1 MNGKPSQLPLS
12 GITVVSLEQ
21 AIAAPLASR
30 HLADWGAR
38 VIKIERPG
46 KGDFCRDYDYVM
58 NGMSSQFA
66 WTNRSK
72 ESLALDVKSDEGK
85 RVLDALLPQADV
97 FLQNLAPG
105 AAKRLGLDAAT
116 LVERFPRL
124 IACDISGYGSGGPY
138 SEKKAYDLLVQCE
151 AGFLSVNGTE
161 EQPAKCGIAVVD
173 TATGMYI
180 VNGVLMAL
188 FNRERT
194 GKGMAFEVSL
204 FDSMTEWM
212 SYPAYYTDG
221 AGKPLVRT
229 GTRHATIAPYGPF
242 RCGDGRRGVL
252 RHPERARMDRA
263 LRAGAGGCG
272 AGRAIRAFATNPQRM
287 QNRDALEALIERHFA
302 KFSAEQVMQRLDDAA
317 IANANMNTVEAFL
330 EHPQL
335 HARDRVHK
343 VGSPNGPLMSFLP
356 AITIPGVDPV
366 MGDIPA
372 VGEHTDAILAELGLL
387 EKAAIMTAPRLTRTY
402 LAVPAHRA
410 RLVQNA
416 AASAADAVFMDL
428 EDAVPPAEKAA
439 ALEAAADGVD
449 HARLGQQ
456 DRRGRLNA
464 IDSPSIQ
471 TRDRAP
477 RRHQAARCLH
487 HSEGGGGRRH
497 RHDQPLDHRGRRT
510 RDDAR
515 RDGVADRDRAR
526 AGQCRGAG
534 GGGPAGDRAASRR
547 RRFRRLDRRAQR
559 RDRRLAVGLPA
570 CRQRR
575 RRPSARCRS
584 ICSPIR

>member
-1 MNGKPSQLPLS
+1 MNRKPPPNLPLA

-46 KGDFCRDYDYVM
+46 KGDFCRHYDYVM

-72 ESLALDVKSDEGK
+72 ESLALDVKNSEGK
-85 RVLDALLPQADV
+85 RVLDALLPHADV

-105 AAKRLGLDAAT
+105 AAKRLGLDAAA

-138 SEKKAYDLLVQCE
+138 SDKKAYDLLVQCE

-173 TATGMYI
+173 AATGMYV

-212 SYPAYYTDG
+212 SYPAYYTHG

-229 GTRHATIAPYGPF
+229 GMRHATIAPYGPF
-242 RCGDGRRGVL
+242 RCGDGRVVFFGIQNEREWTALCAQVL
-252 RHPERARMDRA
+252 EDAA
-263 LRAGAGGCG
+263 LASDPRFC
-272 AGRAIRAFATNPQRM
+272 TNPQRM
-287 QNRDALEALIERHFA
+287 KNRDALEALIEQRFA
-302 KFSAEQVMQRLDDAA
+302 KFSAEQMLQRLDTAA

-330 EHPQL
+330 RHPQL
-335 HARDRVHK
+335 HSRDRVRN
-343 VGSPNGPLMSFLP
+343 VGSPNGPLTSFVP

-372 VGEHTDAILAELGLL
+372 VGEHTDAILAELGIL
-387 EKAAIMTAPRLTRTY
+387 EK
-402 LAVPAHRA
+402 V
-410 RLVQNA
+410 
-416 AASAADAVFMDL
+416 
-428 EDAVPPAEKAA
+428 
-439 ALEAAADGVD
+439 
-449 HARLGQQ
+449 
-456 DRRGRLNA
+456 
-464 IDSPSIQ
+464 
-471 TRDRAP
+471 
-477 RRHQAARCLH
+477 
-487 HSEGGGGRRH
+487 
-497 RHDQPLDHRGRRT
+497 
-510 RDDAR
+510 
-515 RDGVADRDRAR
+515 
-526 AGQCRGAG
+526 
-534 GGGPAGDRAASRR
+534 
-547 RRFRRLDRRAQR
+547 
-559 RDRRLAVGLPA
+559 
-570 CRQRR
+570 
-575 RRPSARCRS
+575 RS
-584 ICSPIR
+584 

>member
-1 MNGKPSQLPLS
+1 MSQPLPLS

-46 KGDFCRDYDYVM
+46 KGDFCRDYDTVM
-58 NGMSSQFA
+58 NGMSSQFV

-72 ESLALDVKSDEGK
+72 ESLAIDIKSSEGK

-124 IACDISGYGSGGPY
+124 IACDISGYGTGGPY

-151 AGFLSVNGTE
+151 AGFLSINGTQ
-161 EQPAKCGIAVVD
+161 EQPAKCAIAVAD

-204 FDSMTEWM
+204 FNSMTEWM

-242 RCGDGRRGVL
+242 RTGGGGVVFFGIQSEREWIALCTQVLDDASFAGDPR
-252 RHPERARMDRA
+252 
-263 LRAGAGGCG
+263 
-272 AGRAIRAFATNPQRM
+272 FSTNPQRM
-287 QNRDALEALIERHFA
+287 QNRDELEALIEA
-302 KFSAEQVMQRLDDAA
+302 KFAALSADQVIQRLDAAA
-317 IANANMNTVEAFL
+317 IANANMNTVESFL
-330 EHPQL
+330 RHPQL
-335 HARDRVHK
+335 RERGRVRQ

-356 AITIPGVDPV
+356 AITIPGTTPV
-366 MGDIPA
+366 MGSIPA
-372 VGEHTDAILAELGLL
+372 VGEHTDSIMAELGVR
-387 EKAAIMTAPRLTRTY
+387 ETGTA
-402 LAVPAHRA
+402 
-410 RLVQNA
+410 
-416 AASAADAVFMDL
+416 
-428 EDAVPPAEKAA
+428 
-439 ALEAAADGVD
+439 
-449 HARLGQQ
+449 
-456 DRRGRLNA
+456 
-464 IDSPSIQ
+464 
-471 TRDRAP
+471 
-477 RRHQAARCLH
+477 
-487 HSEGGGGRRH
+487 
-497 RHDQPLDHRGRRT
+497 
-510 RDDAR
+510 
-515 RDGVADRDRAR
+515 
-526 AGQCRGAG
+526 
-534 GGGPAGDRAASRR
+534 
-547 RRFRRLDRRAQR
+547 
-559 RDRRLAVGLPA
+559 
-570 CRQRR
+570 
-575 RRPSARCRS
+575 
-584 ICSPIR
+584 

>member
-1 MNGKPSQLPLS
+1 MSQPLPLS

-72 ESLALDVKSDEGK
+72 ESLAIDVKSSEGK
-85 RVLDALLPQADV
+85 HVLDALLPQADV

-105 AAKRLGLDAAT
+105 AARRLGLDAAS
-116 LVERFPRL
+116 LVERFPKL

-151 AGFLSVNGTE
+151 AGFLSINGTQ

-173 TATGMYI
+173 TATGMYV

-242 RCGDGRRGVL
+242 RTGGDGVVFFGIQNEREWIALCTQVL
-252 RHPERARMDRA
+252 NDGALASDARFCA
-263 LRAGAGGCG
+263 
-272 AGRAIRAFATNPQRM
+272 NPQRM
-287 QNRDALEALIERHFA
+287 QNRDELESLIEA
-302 KFSAEQVMQRLDDAA
+302 KFASLSAGQVIERLDAAA
-317 IANANMNTVEAFL
+317 IANASMNTVESFL
-330 EHPQL
+330 RHPQL
-335 HARDRVHK
+335 HSRDRIRQVA
-343 VGSPNGPLMSFLP
+343 SPNGPLMSFLP
-356 AITIPGVDPV
+356 AITIPGVAPV
-366 MGDIPA
+366 MGKIPA
-372 VGEHTDAILAELGLL
+372 VGEHTVAIMDELGIS
-387 EKAAIMTAPRLTRTY
+387 KAG
-402 LAVPAHRA
+402 
-410 RLVQNA
+410 A
-416 AASAADAVFMDL
+416 A
-428 EDAVPPAEKAA
+428 
-439 ALEAAADGVD
+439 
-449 HARLGQQ
+449 
-456 DRRGRLNA
+456 
-464 IDSPSIQ
+464 
-471 TRDRAP
+471 
-477 RRHQAARCLH
+477 
-487 HSEGGGGRRH
+487 
-497 RHDQPLDHRGRRT
+497 
-510 RDDAR
+510 
-515 RDGVADRDRAR
+515 
-526 AGQCRGAG
+526 
-534 GGGPAGDRAASRR
+534 
-547 RRFRRLDRRAQR
+547 
-559 RDRRLAVGLPA
+559 
-570 CRQRR
+570 
-575 RRPSARCRS
+575 
-584 ICSPIR
+584 

>member
-1 MNGKPSQLPLS
+1 MNAGQPNLPLS

-38 VIKIERPG
+38 VIKIERPEQ
-46 KGDFCRDYDYVM
+46 GDFCRDYDHVM

-72 ESLALDVKSDEGK
+72 QSLALDVKSSEGK

-138 SEKKAYDLLVQCE
+138 SQKKAYDLLVQCE
-151 AGFLSVNGTE
+151 TGFLSVNGTQ

-180 VNGVLMAL
+180 LNGVLMAL

-194 GKGMAFEVSL
+194 GQGMAFEVSL

-212 SYPAYYTDG
+212 SYPAYYTEG
-221 AGKPLVRT
+221 AGKPLVRS

-242 RCGDGRRGVL
+242 KTGNGRVVFFGIQNEREWAALCAQVL
-252 RHPERARMDRA
+252 DDAA
-263 LRAGAGGCG
+263 LANDPRFC
-272 AGRAIRAFATNPQRM
+272 TNPQRM
-287 QNRDALEALIERHFA
+287 LNRDVLEALIEQHFA
-302 KFSAEQVMQRLDDAA
+302 ALTGEQVIERLDAA
-317 IANANMNTVEAFL
+317 SIANADMNTVETFL
-330 EHPQL
+330 GHPQL
-335 HARDRVHK
+335 HARNRVQT

-356 AITIPGVDPV
+356 AITIPGATPV

-387 EKAAIMTAPRLTRTY
+387 ETTRT
-402 LAVPAHRA
+402 
-410 RLVQNA
+410 
-416 AASAADAVFMDL
+416 
-428 EDAVPPAEKAA
+428 
-439 ALEAAADGVD
+439 
-449 HARLGQQ
+449 
-456 DRRGRLNA
+456 
-464 IDSPSIQ
+464 
-471 TRDRAP
+471 
-477 RRHQAARCLH
+477 
-487 HSEGGGGRRH
+487 
-497 RHDQPLDHRGRRT
+497 
-510 RDDAR
+510 
-515 RDGVADRDRAR
+515 
-526 AGQCRGAG
+526 
-534 GGGPAGDRAASRR
+534 
-547 RRFRRLDRRAQR
+547 
-559 RDRRLAVGLPA
+559 
-570 CRQRR
+570 
-575 RRPSARCRS
+575 
-584 ICSPIR
+584 

>member
-1 MNGKPSQLPLS
+1 MNPETPRLPLS

-72 ESLALDVKSDEGK
+72 ESLGLDIKSGEGK

-105 AAKRLGLDAAT
+105 AAKRLGLDGAT

-138 SEKKAYDLLVQCE
+138 SQKKAYDLLVQCE
-151 AGFLSVNGTE
+151 AGFLSVNGTQE
-161 EQPAKCGIAVVD
+161 APAKCGIAVVD

-180 VNGVLMAL
+180 LNGVLMAL

-212 SYPAYYTDG
+212 SYPAYYTKG

-242 RCGDGRRGVL
+242 KTGGGGVVFFGIQNEREWTALCADVLDDAALAGDRRFY
-252 RHPERARMDRA
+252 D
-263 LRAGAGGCG
+263 
-272 AGRAIRAFATNPQRM
+272 NPQRM
-287 QNRDALEALIERHFA
+287 QHRDALEALIERRFA
-302 KFSAEQVMQRLDDAA
+302 KFTAEQVIQRLDASA
-317 IANANMNTVEAFL
+317 IANAHMNTVEGFL

-335 HARDRVHK
+335 HARDRIHE

-356 AITIPGVDPV
+356 AITIPGMTPV

-372 VGEHTDAILAELGLL
+372 VGEHTEAILAEFGLR
-387 EKAAIMTAPRLTRTY
+387 EKIRT
-402 LAVPAHRA
+402 
-410 RLVQNA
+410 
-416 AASAADAVFMDL
+416 
-428 EDAVPPAEKAA
+428 
-439 ALEAAADGVD
+439 
-449 HARLGQQ
+449 
-456 DRRGRLNA
+456 
-464 IDSPSIQ
+464 
-471 TRDRAP
+471 
-477 RRHQAARCLH
+477 
-487 HSEGGGGRRH
+487 
-497 RHDQPLDHRGRRT
+497 
-510 RDDAR
+510 
-515 RDGVADRDRAR
+515 
-526 AGQCRGAG
+526 
-534 GGGPAGDRAASRR
+534 
-547 RRFRRLDRRAQR
+547 
-559 RDRRLAVGLPA
+559 
-570 CRQRR
+570 
-575 RRPSARCRS
+575 
-584 ICSPIR
+584 

>member
-1 MNGKPSQLPLS
+1 MNGKPPPNLPLS

-72 ESLALDVKSDEGK
+72 ESLALDVKSSEGK

-116 LVERFPRL
+116 LVARFPRL

-151 AGFLSVNGTE
+151 TGFLSVNGTE

-173 TATGMYI
+173 TSTGMYV

-221 AGKPLVRT
+221 AGKPLART
-229 GTRHATIAPYGPF
+229 GSATPPSRLMGLFVVATGSSCSSASRTSGNGSRSAP
-242 RCGDGRRGVL
+242 RCWTMRRW
-252 RHPERARMDRA
+252 
-263 LRAGAGGCG
+263 
-272 AGRAIRAFATNPQRM
+272 
-287 QNRDALEALIERHFA
+287 
-302 KFSAEQVMQRLDDAA
+302 
-317 IANANMNTVEAFL
+317 
-330 EHPQL
+330 
-335 HARDRVHK
+335 
-343 VGSPNGPLMSFLP
+343 P
-356 AITIPGVDPV
+356 AIP
-366 MGDIPA
+366 
-372 VGEHTDAILAELGLL
+372 
-387 EKAAIMTAPRLTRTY
+387 
-402 LAVPAHRA
+402 
-410 RLVQNA
+410 
-416 AASAADAVFMDL
+416 ASAPTRSGCRTAM
-428 EDAVPPAEKAA
+428 
-439 ALEAAADGVD
+439 
-449 HARLGQQ
+449 RW
-456 DRRGRLNA
+456 RR
-464 IDSPSIQ
+464 
-471 TRDRAP
+471 
-477 RRHQAARCLH
+477 
-487 HSEGGGGRRH
+487 
-497 RHDQPLDHRGRRT
+497 
-510 RDDAR
+510 
-515 RDGVADRDRAR
+515 
-526 AGQCRGAG
+526 
-534 GGGPAGDRAASRR
+534 
-547 RRFRRLDRRAQR
+547 
-559 RDRRLAVGLPA
+559 
-570 CRQRR
+570 
-575 RRPSARCRS
+575 
-584 ICSPIR
+584 